1 MPYLTASEISSHL
14 YGEVVKEIE
23 RDPTTTAQ
31 LDFAIDAA
39 IEEARGY
46 LTAYDTTAIFN
57 ATGANRNPI
66 LLLYVK
72 DIAVWHYIQ
81 LSNPGVEMELRLKRY
96 ERATEWLSEVQR
108 GKNNP
113 NLPYPTVAPP
123 NEPNNY
129 IKWGSN
135 IKRNN
140 NF

>member
-1 MPYLTASEISSHL
+1 MAFLTATEINSHL
-14 YGEVVKEIE
+14 YGEVVQEIE
-23 RDPTTTAQ
+23 RSPTVTAQ
-31 LDFAIDAA
+31 LDFAINAA

-46 LTAYDTTAIFN
+46 LTAYDTTAIF
-57 ATGANRNPI
+57 AAEGDNRNPI

-81 LSNPGVEMELRLKRY
+81 LSNPNVEMDLRLKRY

-113 NLPYPTVAPP
+113 NLPYPTVDPP

-135 IKRNN
+135 TKRNN